1 MHRNLN
7 QDNSHQDDWGGFGTP
22 TYFLVAP
29 NGIIEYV
36 NLEADAGYTVWDAM
50 DEKIP
55 RGE

>member
-1 MHRNLN
+1 MDM

-36 NLEADAGYTVWDAM
+36 NLEADAGYSVWDAM